1 MGKTSGR
8 AGKGKRKRKGKGKGK
23 GNGKEKETRG
33 MEMQMGHTETYT
45 LHNTAHHTSQQ
56 SRAEQTSQSQSRPWV
71 NLIGVLEKI

>member
-1 MGKTSGR
+1 MIMGKTSGR

-45 LHNTAHHTSQQ
+45 LHNTQHITHHS
-56 SRAEQTSQSQSRPWV
+56 SRAEQSRRARARADR
-71 NLIGVLEKI
+71 G